1 MKIIRKN
8 GVMGLAIFL
17 AVFILFDIFA
27 LDLLVKWSIVSAGE
41 AAFKSKT
48 EIKKLHVDIF
58 KSRLTIGGLV
68 VADKNKEFKNV
79 FETGSIVLD
88 FMPSQ
93 LFAGKVIVENI
104 EIKDLALGTDRK
116 TSGFLPPAKV
126 KKLVKKDKQ
135 NENKV
140 MSAITD
146 KVNEQAKKEISTLPV
161 SKLGNVGD
169 TIKNAKVSDVI
180 KLEDLQS
187 YKKIKETDAKIK
199 EQKDRI
205 SAEITNNKIDQE
217 TKSIKD
223 SAEKLKSIKVAG
235 PGDIPEAQKGLA
247 ELDNIR
253 KQLGSAKTEL
263 DTVKAD
269 AEGFY
274 SYSKGALED
283 IKAARDRDVENVMA
297 RYNIKILSAD
307 GIEKALIVPIWYNR
321 VQQLLDIAGFVNKWI
336 LPGKKSKKDGF
347 AAMKRGSGEDILFVA
362 DKYPHFLIKNITITT
377 TGSGGNN
384 YYING
389 KITDITNEQ
398 YITGRPTVI
407 SLTMSKGA
415 GTMTVNGK
423 LDHIAEAN
431 DVININFAGLPAS
444 FFGLDGVNYGNVKLE
459 SAKMGAGAVITNKP
473 DEIAVIGTVTMDKPV
488 FSAADKE
495 DIVYQAFSSLDG
507 LVITFKLINTGKG
520 ATLSM
525 SSDAGDRLKK
535 ALAKIYGKKVAEI
548 KAKISKQ
555 IDDQVKGEQDKLV
568 KSIAS
573 QNSEIKSKIDGYS
586 SKYNSAS
593 STVNGTQND
602 INGKIT
608 KAQNQGATNAV
619 KGLKGLFGK

>member
-1 MKIIRKN
+1 MKIMRKN
-8 GVMGLAIFL
+8 GIMGLAIFL
-17 AVFILFDIFA
+17 VVFILFDIFA
-27 LDLLVKWSIVSAGE
+27 LDFLVKWSMVSAGE
-41 AAFKSKT
+41 AAFKART
-48 EIKKLHVDIF
+48 EIKKLHVDVF
-58 KSRLTIGGLV
+58 KSRLTIQGFA
-68 VADKNKEFKNV
+68 VADRNKEFRNV

-93 LFAGKVIVENI
+93 LFAGKVIIENI

-135 NENKV
+135 NENKA
-140 MSAITD
+140 MTAITD
-146 KVNEQAKKEISTLPV
+146 KVNEQAKKEINLLPV
-161 SKLGNVGD
+161 SKLGNLGD
-169 TIKNAKVSDVI
+169 KVKNAKVSDVI

-187 YKKIKETDAKIK
+187 YKKIKETGTNVK
-199 EQKDRI
+199 EQKDKI

-217 TKSIKD
+217 TKSIKE
-223 SAEKLKSIKVAG
+223 SAEKLKGIKVAG

-253 KQLGSAKTEL
+253 KQLGAAKTEL
-263 DTVKAD
+263 NTVKTDAD
-269 AEGFY
+269 GFY
-274 SYSKGALED
+274 SYSKDALD
-283 IKAARDRDVENVMA
+283 GIKAAKEQDVENVMA
-297 RYNIKILSAD
+297 KYNIKILSAD
-307 GIEKALIVPIWYNR
+307 GIEKALIGPVWYNR
-321 VQQLLDIAGFVNKWI
+321 VQQLTDIVGFVNKWI
-336 LPGKKSKKDGF
+336 LPGKKAKKDGF
-347 AAMKRGSGEDILFVA
+347 AAMKRGNGEDVFFVA
-362 DKYPHFLIKNITITT
+362 DKLPHFLIKNIIITT
-377 TGSGGNN
+377 TGNGGSN
-384 YYING
+384 YYVNG

-398 YITGRPTVI
+398 YITGRPTII

-423 LDHIAEAN
+423 LDHISEAD

-459 SAKMGAGAVITNKP
+459 SAKMGAGAMITNKP
-473 DEIAVIGTVTMDKPV
+473 EAITLSGTVTMDKPV

-507 LVITFKLINTGKG
+507 LVITFKLVNTDKG
-520 ATLSM
+520 AALNLT
-525 SSDAGDRLKK
+525 SDAGDRLKK
-535 ALAKIYGKKVAEI
+535 ALAKIYGQKVAEI

-573 QNSEIKSKIDGYS
+573 QNSDVKSKIDGYT

-593 STVNGTQND
+593 STVDGTQSD

-608 KAQNQGATNAV
+608 RAQNQGATNAV
-619 KGLKGLFGK
+619 KGLKGMFGK